1 LTSSLEATPSF
12 LKKSSTQQSQPGLP
26 LFFTCTALFAF
37 CKKYLLI
44 NSHCCCFGSSC
55 YLHKGLKPYA
65 FALA

>member
-55 YLHKGLKPYA
+55 FLHKD
-65 FALA
+65 